1 MGKDEDID
9 EVEVVEEC
17 PWKPTTSED
26 RSAIYMLI
34 SYSLF
39 VYEVSEEV
47 RSPRT
52 AAANRGIS
60 RKNLQG
66 LPIRQQTLHLSNTE
80 STLLRELN
88 KLIYIHS
95 IALS

>member
-1 MGKDEDID
+1 MEKDEDID

-17 PWKPTTSED
+17 PRKPTED

-47 RSPRT
+47 RSRVQLQQIE
-52 AAANRGIS
+52 ALAERIFRGSLYDS
-60 RKNLQG
+60 RRF
-66 LPIRQQTLHLSNTE
+66 I
-80 STLLRELN
+80 
-88 KLIYIHS
+88 
-95 IALS
+95 

>member
-1 MGKDEDID
+1 MEKDKDID

-17 PWKPTTSED
+17 PRKPTSSED

-47 RSPRT
+47 RSRVQLQQIE
-52 AAANRGIS
+52 ALAERIFRGSLYDS
-60 RKNLQG
+60 RRF
-66 LPIRQQTLHLSNTE
+66 I
-80 STLLRELN
+80 
-88 KLIYIHS
+88 
-95 IALS
+95 